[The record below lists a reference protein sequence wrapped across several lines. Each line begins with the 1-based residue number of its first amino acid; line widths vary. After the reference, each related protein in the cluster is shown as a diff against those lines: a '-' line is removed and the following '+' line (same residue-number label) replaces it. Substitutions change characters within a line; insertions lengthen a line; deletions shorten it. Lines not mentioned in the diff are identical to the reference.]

1 MTTASRSLLSV
12 GAVVIASALALA
24 GCSSEDPA
32 QALVDAT
39 SACSAEAPDLPA
51 GFDVRTATPDQ
62 LSELAASAASRKARA
77 EQAATADDRWQ
88 VLADAAAAISS
99 FAGVLRDARAT
110 GREIDAAVT
119 PEMWDQYK
127 YASDAFVL
135 ECRDALAATV
145 RP

>member
-1 MTTASRSLLSV
+1 VTNASRSLLCV
-12 GAVVIASALALA
+12 VAVVVASVVALA

-32 QALVDAT
+32 QALADAT

-51 GFDVRTATPDQ
+51 GFDVRTASADQ

-77 EQAATADDRWQ
+77 EQAAVADDRWQ